1 METNE
6 VFKALTDEDRNKID
20 CYIKYYAPSDND
32 DVNNDDRACLEYV
45 LKPWSEA
52 KVDLFEKFG
61 KQLILTED
69 YKYDESTNLLERR
82 LLNTTS
88 WRTISDKLYEKL
100 AYAFRH
106 NTLQMI
112 SPDIDYFGLPMY
124 FSASE
129 CIKNKLEGSYSFT
142 YNGKK
147 YVFNPGMK
155 YMKFLGKLAELMDM
169 KDEFEKFRVEHSM
182 VLNNA
187 KLHGNL
193 CLSIHPLDYMTMSDN
208 YSDWESCMSWMHC
221 GCYRMGTVEMMNSPM
236 VVVAYLA
243 ASEPM
248 NFGSYE
254 WNNKKWRQLFVLNEH
269 VITAVKA
276 YPYQDDNLTKECL
289 RWLNKLTGNEYSEED
304 FLFDSGENRYLNYYR
319 LNATTHN
326 MYNDFAS
333 CTHLTKIKL
342 PVPEKREGKVIRWS
356 FCYSGDTECMWC
368 GSTDGDFS
376 EDSLICSDCGG
387 GNRYVHCCHCG
398 SRIDPDYDNYFC
410 TDDGDYY
417 CEDCRDEFF
426 TWDEIHEEYIDN
438 DDAIEVYLCSHRT
451 ELKEDEEYNDSDHKF
466 INYHKDRHLWTH
478 YDIRDSLYCGQ
489 EFVHENEYGE
499 YFIFIDEAPKR
510 ILTAFF
516 GCGTYAL
523 QDLRRYADES
533 YVGYKCAN
541 IGDGS
546 WWCTTE
552 PVDIKPEEKEE

>member
-32 DVNNDDRACLEYV
+32 DVNNNDRASLEYV

-52 KVDLFEKFG
+52 KVGLFEKFG

-82 LLNTTS
+82 LLSTTS

-100 AYAFRH
+100 ANAFRN

-112 SPDIDYFGLPMY
+112 SPEINPFGLPVY

-129 CIKNKLEGSYSFT
+129 CVKNKLECSYSFT

-155 YMKFLGKLAELMDM
+155 YMKFLGKLAELMNM

-248 NFGSYE
+248 YFGSHE

-289 RWLNKLTGNEYSEED
+289 RWLNELTGNEYSEDD
-304 FLFDSGENRYLNYYR
+304 FLFESGENRYLNYYR

-333 CTHLTKIKL
+333 CSHLTKIKL

-387 GNRYVHCCHCG
+387 GNHYASCCRCG
-398 SRIDPDYDNYFC
+398 RRIDPDYDNYYY
-410 TDDGDYY
+410 DDGEYY
-417 CEDCRDEFF
+417 CEDCRDEYF
-426 TWDEIHEEYIDN
+426 TYDELHEEYIYN
-438 DDAIEVYLCSHRT
+438 DDAIEVCLCSHRT
-451 ELKEDEEYNDSDHKF
+451 ELKEGENYNE
-466 INYHKDRHLWTH
+466 INDDIIGYRNDRSIWTH
-478 YDIRDSLYCGQ
+478 CDIRNKTYLGKY
-489 EFVHENEYGE
+489 FVHENKYGE
-499 YFIFIDEAPKR
+499 YFMFIDEVPAN
-510 ILTAFF
+510 ILSAFF
-516 GCGTYAL
+516 GWGRYAMP
-523 QDLRRYADES
+523 DLRRYADDS
-533 YVGYKCAN
+533 YNGYQCDN
-541 IGDGS
+541 IS
-546 WWCTTE
+546 SYYEWE
-552 PVDIKPEEKEE
+552 RKKRVDIKVNEEEE